1 MIVQSVSSHILY
13 AFGVNRLPRVVLL
26 AQSHTHTG
34 LNTPTRL
41 SVCTG
46 P

>member
-1 MIVQSVSSHILY
+1 MTVQSVSSHILY
-13 AFGVNRLPRVVLL
+13 AFSVKRLPRSVLL

-34 LNTPTRL
+34 LNTPTKL
-41 SVCTG
+41 SACTG